1 MQQRWKA
8 DSDCSFAVKFYII
21 SSYSIGFVSDV
32 EVYKT
37 DTSKAMEV
45 MCEFDY
51 LNFNF
56 NLHFDLNRV
65 FLHSYLL
72 LNMLLTGYQTKSLID
87 WLHIL
92 ERLFVCLVINQF
104 LWRCIFL
111 SLGSSMAYWFYC
123 FMTL

>member
-1 MQQRWKA
+1 MQQRRKA

-87 WLHIL
+87 
-92 ERLFVCLVINQF
+92 
-104 LWRCIFL
+104 
-111 SLGSSMAYWFYC
+111 
-123 FMTL
+123 